1 MDGQTL
7 MQRTDSRQA
16 ARRRWG
22 MLLLVLGLGG
32 LWGAVDH
39 AIQPAMAS
47 AAEPDA
53 PGPVKHPRVCAAV
66 AAYTLATGDHWD
78 QRAAIARATLNR
90 FADLGD
96 VPDCGPALGRIL
108 TAGINRYLW
117 QASLDAV
124 DAVQAGDYYL
134 PLACARADT
143 ISRIPPA
150 DQVLASAPLRAPA
163 ARAQCVIGD
172 LEFAEAL

>member
-1 MDGQTL
+1 MLTRRSLATLPVLGLPGLAAAQSWSPSGPIRVVLPQAAGSSGDIILRSMAEVMARELGQPIVVENRPGANGSIAASYVKQQRPDGQTL

-66 AAYTLATGDHWD
+66 AAYTA
-78 QRAAIARATLNR
+78 QAA
-90 FADLGD
+90 
-96 VPDCGPALGRIL
+96 VPPDGSGA
-108 TAGINRYLW
+108 
-117 QASLDAV
+117 
-124 DAVQAGDYYL
+124 
-134 PLACARADT
+134 
-143 ISRIPPA
+143 
-150 DQVLASAPLRAPA
+150 
-163 ARAQCVIGD
+163 
-172 LEFAEAL
+172 